1 MSALAIV
8 GVAFVAYCIG
18 FFTCS
23 LFSNRRIRAAEDRAE
38 LAEYQRG
45 QLMETIAERT
55 DQAGRK
61 EVGV

>member
-1 MSALAIV
+1 MSVPAVIILCLACYGV
-8 GVAFVAYCIG
+8 GMLTV
-18 FFTCS
+18 S
-23 LFSNRRIRAAEDRAE
+23 LFAAGRIREADDRAE

-61 EVGV
+61 EAVL